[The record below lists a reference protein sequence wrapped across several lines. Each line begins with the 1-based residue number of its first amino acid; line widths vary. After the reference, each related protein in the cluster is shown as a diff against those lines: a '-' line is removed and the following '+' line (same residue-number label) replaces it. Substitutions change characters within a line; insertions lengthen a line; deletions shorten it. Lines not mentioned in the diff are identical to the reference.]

1 MEDGESE
8 ASLGQT
14 DQVSKRG
21 GGREIENYLRLIM
34 FCNNQWEETKINDQ
48 SKRGFPLTVI

>member
-21 GGREIENYLRLIM
+21 GGKRDRELFKAYHVL
-34 FCNNQWEETKINDQ
+34 
-48 SKRGFPLTVI
+48 

>member
-14 DQVSKRG
+14 DQVSKRGG

-34 FCNNQWEETKINDQ
+34 FCNNQWEETK
-48 SKRGFPLTVI
+48 

>member
-34 FCNNQWEETKINDQ
+34 FCNNQWEETK
-48 SKRGFPLTVI
+48 